1 MTNLFTRIRSLLIFC
16 LALVYLVNLLIKSA
30 LITNLIIVLM
40 VFVIGLS
47 CTALSGSSK
56 IIGYF
61 SFAVSIIIFL
71 YCRAPLYVW
80 KQALEENLYLIV
92 MFALVPL
99 LKIPIQHGGY
109 FDSLSSFFRRYINT
123 INRFYLFTSF
133 LSAFIGVLVN
143 LAVVPLVHEIS
154 KASDI
159 NSNKKL
165 LCSAVS
171 RGFTTCVMWS
181 PTMAAVALI
190 IKLTNAEWIHFFPY
204 GLLFSVIVGVI
215 GYIMTLYEYKE
226 TICPA
231 VAYDGEKIDVRKL
244 LELCMFA
251 TILILSI
258 VAVSHYL
265 MIDTITVVSC
275 MALVFPIMWMT
286 IIKRWP
292 LLCREF
298 KGDYFNHS
306 LSNLSN
312 EIVLFV
318 GAGLLATSIT
328 YSHLGNYIPKVL
340 SLLVGSSSLLLTV
353 AIVLG
358 TILFSA
364 IGIHPIIIIA
374 IIGETVKAS
383 TYGIT
388 PVYMALILSIS
399 WAMGITVSP
408 AAANIIVL
416 AGLARESPLQVGIRW
431 NGSYVLISSAAL
443 IAILTCLRVS
453 GLV

>member
-1 MTNLFTRIRSLLIFC
+1 
-16 LALVYLVNLLIKSA
+16 
-30 LITNLIIVLM
+30 M
-40 VFVIGLS
+40 VFAIGLS

-71 YCRAPLYVW
+71 YCRAPLNVW
-80 KQALEENLYLIV
+80 KLALEENLYLIV
-92 MFALVPL
+92 LFALVPL

-109 FDSLSSFFRRYINT
+109 FNSLRSFFRRYINT

-159 NSNKKL
+159 NNNKKL

-171 RGFTTCVMWS
+171 RGFTTCIMWS

-215 GYIMTLYEYKE
+215 GYIMTLYEYKD

-231 VAYDGEKIDVRKL
+231 IEYDEEKIDLKKL
-244 LELCMFA
+244 LELSMFA

-258 VAVSHYL
+258 ALVSHYL
-265 MIDTITVVSC
+265 KIDTITVVSC
-275 MALVFPIMWMT
+275 TALVFPIIWMT
-286 IIKRWP
+286 LIKRWP

-298 KGDYFNHS
+298 KGDYFKHS
-306 LSNLSN
+306 LPNLSN

-328 YSHLGNYIPKVL
+328 YSHLGNYIPKIL
-340 SLLVGSSSLLLTV
+340 SLLVGNNVLWLTV
-353 AIVLG
+353 AIILG
-358 TILFSA
+358 TIILSA

-383 TYGIT
+383 AYGIT

-399 WAMGITVSP
+399 WAMGVTVSP

-416 AGLARESPLQVGIRW
+416 AGLAKQSPLQVGIRW
-431 NGSYVLISSAAL
+431 NGSYVLISSAIL
-443 IAILTCLRVS
+443 IVILTLLRVS
-453 GLV
+453 CLI